1 MNKFTDI
8 INKIGKDISKDLS
21 KIYDHFSLS
30 GKILFFVIIILC
42 LIIFFKSLNGGKNNQ
57 TILFFKEGFVEKPDE
72 FTFKQGPEV
81 YDDFYSSIYDYLV
94 FSNVKNDYEIGQ
106 IINKTSPTHESIIL
120 DIGSATGHHV
130 ASLAKRGLKATGL
143 DNSAAMIKQAK
154 ENYPKY
160 DFVLGDA
167 MNADEFQANSFT
179 HILCLYFTIYYMKD
193 KDRFFQNCFNWLMP
207 GGYLVIHLVDR
218 EMFDPIIPP
227 ANPLM
232 LLTPQ
237 RYAKKRITTSAV
249 TFDDFKYDSNFELN
263 QSNNEAVFIEKF
275 KNKNTGKVFRKQEHK
290 MYMELEED
298 ILRMAQDKGF
308 IVQGKIDLIK
318 SGYEYNSLYILTKP
332 N

>member
-1 MNKFTDI
+1 MNQLKSI
-8 INKIGKDISKDLS
+8 IKDIGKDMNKC
-21 KIYDHFSLS
+21 YTNFSIS
-30 GKILFFVIIILC
+30 GKILFFFLIFVC
-42 LIIFFKSLNGGKNNQ
+42 LIALFRNLNDNKNNRRK
-57 TILFFKEGFVEKPDE
+57 KEGFVEKPDE
-72 FTFKQGPEV
+72 FVFKDGADV
-81 YDDFYSSIYDYLV
+81 YDDFYSNIYDYLV
-94 FSNVKNDYEIGQ
+94 YSNVKNDYEIGE
-106 IINKTSPTHESIIL
+106 IINKTKPTNESIIL

-130 ASLAKRGLKATGL
+130 ASLAKRGLKVKGI
-143 DNSAAMIKQAK
+143 DSSSAMVKQAQ

-160 DFVLGDA
+160 DFELGDVMKA
-167 MNADEFQANSFT
+167 EQFHPNSFT

-193 KDRFFQNCFNWLMP
+193 KDKFFHNCFEWLRP

-227 ANPLM
+227 ANPLF

-249 TFDDFKYDSNFELN
+249 TFTDFKYDSNFELN
-263 QSNNEAVFIEKF
+263 PGNNEAKFIEKF
-275 KNKNTGKVFRKQEHK
+275 KNKKSGKVFRKQEHK

-298 ILRMAQDKGF
+298 ILRMAQDQGF
-308 IVQGKIDLIK
+308 IIQGKIDLIK

>member
-1 MNKFTDI
+1 MNQLTDI
-8 INKIGKDISKDLS
+8 INKIGKDIN
-21 KIYDHFSLS
+21 KIYDSFSLS

-42 LIIFFKSLNGGKNNQ
+42 LIAFFKSLNEGKNNQ
-57 TILFFKEGFVEKPDE
+57 VGSFFKEGFVEKPDV
-72 FTFKQGPEV
+72 FTFKNGKEV
-81 YDDFYSSIYDYLV
+81 YDDFYSNIYDYLV

-130 ASLAKRGLKATGL
+130 AALSNHGLKVTGL
-143 DNSAAMIKQAK
+143 DNSAAMVKQAK
-154 ENYPKY
+154 ENYPQY

-167 MNADEFQANSFT
+167 MNDDQFSTGSFT
-179 HILCLYFTIYYMKD
+179 HILCLYFTVYYMKD
-193 KDRFFQNCFNWLMP
+193 KDRFFANCFNWLMP
-207 GGYLVIHLVDR
+207 GGYLVVHLVDR

-237 RYAKKRITTSAV
+237 RYAKKRITSSAV
-249 TFDDFKYDSNFELN
+249 TFDDFKYDSDFVLN
-263 QSNNEAVFIEKF
+263 PDNNEAVFIEKF

-290 MYMELEED
+290 MYMEPEED

>member
-1 MNKFTDI
+1 MNQLTNI
-8 INKIGKDISKDLS
+8 CKDISKDIS
-21 KIYDHFSLS
+21 KIYDNFSLS

-42 LIIFFKSLNGGKNNQ
+42 LIAFFKSLNKGKNNQ
-57 TILFFKEGFVEKPDE
+57 MGSFFKEGFVEKPDV
-72 FTFKQGPEV
+72 FTFKNGPEV
-81 YDDFYSSIYDYLV
+81 YDDFYSNIYDYLV

-130 ASLAKRGLKATGL
+130 AALSNHGLKVTGL

-154 ENYPKY
+154 ENYPQY

-167 MNADEFQANSFT
+167 MNDDQFSTGSFT
-179 HILCLYFTIYYMKD
+179 HILCMYFTIYYMKD
-193 KDRFFQNCFNWLMP
+193 KNRFFANCFNWLMP
-207 GGYLVIHLVDR
+207 GGYLVVHLVDR

-249 TFDDFKYDSNFELN
+249 TFDDFKYDSDFVLN
-263 QSNNEAVFIEKF
+263 PDNNEAVFIEKF
-275 KNKNTGKVFRKQEHK
+275 KNKNTGKVFRKQEHQ
-290 MYMELEED
+290 MYMEPEQD

>member
-1 MNKFTDI
+1 MNQIKDMCKS
-8 INKIGKDISKDLS
+8 INKI
-21 KIYDHFSLS
+21 YDNFSLS
-30 GKILFFVIIILC
+30 GKILFFFLIFIC
-42 LIIFFKSLNGGKNNQ
+42 LIAFFKSLNESKNKHKYG
-57 TILFFKEGFVEKPDE
+57 LEGFVEKPDT
-72 FTFKQGPEV
+72 FTFKNGPEV

-94 FSNVKNDYEIGQ
+94 FSNVKNEYEIGE
-106 IINKTSPTHESIIL
+106 IINKTKPTSESIIL

-130 ASLAKRGLKATGL
+130 ASLSQKGLKVTGI
-143 DNSAAMIKQAK
+143 DNSNAMVKQAK

-160 DFVLGDA
+160 DFVLGDVR
-167 MNADEFQANSFT
+167 NAEQFHSNSFT

-193 KDRFFQNCFNWLMP
+193 KERFFENCFNWLMP
-207 GGYLVIHLVDR
+207 GGYLVVHLVDR

-227 ANPLM
+227 ANPLF

-263 QSNNEAVFIEKF
+263 PTNNEAKFVEKF
-275 KNKNTGKVFRKQEHK
+275 KNKSTGKVFRKQEHQ
-290 MYMELEED
+290 MYMESEED

-308 IVQGKIDLIK
+308 ITQGKIDLIK
-318 SGYEYNSLYILTKP
+318 SGYEYNNLYIFVKP